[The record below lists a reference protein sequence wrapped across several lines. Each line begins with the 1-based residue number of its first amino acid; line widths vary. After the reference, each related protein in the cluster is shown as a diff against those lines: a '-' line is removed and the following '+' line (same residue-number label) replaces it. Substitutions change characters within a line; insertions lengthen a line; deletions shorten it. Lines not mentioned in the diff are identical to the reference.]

1 MGEEVSGGGR
11 VGVEG
16 GQREAGREDG
26 QALVRLE
33 GEAVADRVA
42 GCPLAAGAAQR
53 GKHRGDHVRPRVARL
68 GVLQQC
74 ERAGQAAL

>member
-1 MGEEVSGGGR
+1 M
-11 VGVEG
+11 
-16 GQREAGREDG
+16 
-26 QALVRLE
+26 
-33 GEAVADRVA
+33 ADRVA